1 MKLIR
6 VAVIGCGVIAQNVHI
21 PAYIQNPKSKLVAI
35 CDSNTEQM
43 EKVKKRYDIANT
55 FSDYKELVDSDLVD
69 AVTICTPSATHSEIA
84 LETIKHG
91 IHTLCEKPLASTLSE
106 GEKIAAAVRQGKAK
120 FMVGFNYRFLPNHVM
135 AKKFL
140 DAGRIGKPI
149 FIRGDLITAGPYRT
163 ETRERDYPYEVKK
176 RIGALFDLGSHIA
189 DLFIWMMGQPRE
201 VYATFSSYKNTVNAD
216 DLATVLVKFES
227 GVLGNINV
235 TWLNLPDYQSTAD
248 NRIIEIVGTEGL
260 IGSEFYGPSLFFYGS
275 NSITSKIKGKIRI
288 TPHGFN
294 PRIPDEALKWS
305 YKREVDLFL
314 ESIIRDVE
322 PPITAEH
329 ALSVLRLV
337 VSAYDSARQVSA
349 KL

>member
-1 MKLIR
+1 LKLIR

-260 IGSEFYGPSLFFYGS
+260 IGSEFYGPSLFF
-275 NSITSKIKGKIRI
+275 
-288 TPHGFN
+288 
-294 PRIPDEALKWS
+294 
-305 YKREVDLFL
+305 
-314 ESIIRDVE
+314 
-322 PPITAEH
+322 
-329 ALSVLRLV
+329 
-337 VSAYDSARQVSA
+337 
-349 KL
+349 